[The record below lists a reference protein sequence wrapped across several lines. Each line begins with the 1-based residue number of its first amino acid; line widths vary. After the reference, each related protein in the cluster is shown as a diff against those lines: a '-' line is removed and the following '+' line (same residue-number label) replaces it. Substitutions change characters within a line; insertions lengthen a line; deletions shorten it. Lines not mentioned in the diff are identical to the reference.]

1 MLVLAS
7 LALNNSP
14 TNSNPDYSGLGQET
28 AEKQAP
34 SALDFVGIF
43 SQAVDACKAQN
54 GRKVAQLQALNS
66 CIAEYNRTVSVKK
79 WRVDTNKRKIIAN
92 LLRVPIASVHTL
104 AQHYDQHRH
113 SSSGTPSPLSVQCV
127 WFEICGRIDVKHVG
141 GMTCRQLAVKHVG
154 GMTCRQL
161 AVKHVGGMT
170 CRQLAVSMCVC
181 VFLMRLSSVQSSRI
195 CNTCFSLK
203 VSSSLVPSFEPLTS
217 SCLVHDL
224 FMLELNLD

>member
-7 LALNNSP
+7 LALTNSP

-43 SQAVDACKAQN
+43 SQAVDAYKAQN

-92 LLRVPIASVHTL
+92 LLLVPIASVHTL

-127 WFEICGRIDVKHVG
+127 WFEIWL
-141 GMTCRQLAVKHVG
+141 MS
-154 GMTCRQL
+154 
-161 AVKHVGGMT
+161 
-170 CRQLAVSMCVC
+170 SMWGAWHADSLLSSMWGAWHADSLLSACVC

-203 VSSSLVPSFEPLTS
+203 VSSSLVPYVPSFEPLTS